1 MLRATL
7 FLTIALS
14 MVGCGSPAPPNSSD
28 GADPFPPTAQVETL
42 HLPFDAYTL
51 SLADMYTIS
60 NAEDLLM
67 RKCMAARGHDWGIIK
82 RPTDLKDLRN
92 RRRYGVI
99 ETKIAQFGYHVPAGL
114 LSPLNVE
121 LAYDK
126 RDNSLSESAKAAAFG
141 PDGCG
146 REVAGQLRPGNDAG
160 LNLLMQKSSASFRDS
175 QGDPRVAEAMSSWR
189 DCMHRKGLEYQ
200 DPLGAMSDPKWWAN
214 DSSVPSSQEIAV
226 ATADVDCKNQTGL
239 VDVWHAA
246 EVRIQ
251 EEEIN
256 RDPAYFQALRTAMN
270 KELDIAHGVLGRS

>member
-14 MVGCGSPAPPNSSD
+14 VAGCAAPSNSSA
-28 GADPFPPTAQVETL
+28 GADPFPPTAQVEAL
-42 HLPFDAYTL
+42 RLPFDAYTF

-67 RKCMAARGHDWGIIK
+67 RKCMVARGHDWAIIK

-99 ETKIAQFGYHVPAGL
+99 ESKIAQFGYHVPAGL
-114 LSPLNVE
+114 LSPEGVE

-126 RDNSLSESAKAAAFG
+126 RDSSLSESATEAAFG

-146 REVAGQLRPGNDAG
+146 VEVAGQLRPGGDAEP
-160 LNLLMQKSSASFRDS
+160 NLLMQKSSASLRDS
-175 QGDPRVAEAMSSWR
+175 QSDPRVTDAMSAWR

-200 DPLGAMSDPKWWAN
+200 DPHGAMSDPKWWAN
-214 DSSVPSSQEIAV
+214 DSSVPSNEEIAV
-226 ATADVDCKNQTGL
+226 ATTDVDCKNQTGL

-251 EEEIN
+251 EQEIN
-256 RDPAYFQALRTAMN
+256 QDPAYFQTLRTAMN
-270 KELDIAHGVLGRS
+270 KELDIARGVLGRS